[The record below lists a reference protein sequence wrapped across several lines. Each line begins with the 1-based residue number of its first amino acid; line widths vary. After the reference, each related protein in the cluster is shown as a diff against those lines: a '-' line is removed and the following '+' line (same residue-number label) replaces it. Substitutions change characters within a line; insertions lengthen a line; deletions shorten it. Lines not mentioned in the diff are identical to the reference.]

1 MYYICA
7 EKVNAKSGGQWLS
20 YFIRLR
26 KLLTVLIP
34 ASITV
39 AALWRL
45 NGGYMLSAETIRPE
59 DVIVGLLAEVKQK
72 MGSERFEADPVNMH
86 SRFFEW
92 RDKEQ
97 FSKFFDLFVFDNRDY
112 FPYSETLD
120 QVLDG
125 LQLAGYLE
133 RTNPRGTYYVITPA
147 LESLFESNVKSRF
160 GAPQLQALEA
170 LAAEF
175 VREVK
180 VVKRSPAAR

>member
-1 MYYICA
+1 M
-7 EKVNAKSGGQWLS
+7 
-20 YFIRLR
+20 
-26 KLLTVLIP
+26 LT
-34 ASITV
+34 
-39 AALWRL
+39 
-45 NGGYMLSAETIRPE
+45 AETIRPE

-92 RDKEQ
+92 RDREQ

-180 VVKRSPAAR
+180 VVKRSVAAR